1 MSANRR
7 RHLNALP
14 GIRLL
19 VCFSVG
25 AILLMTGLGYVYCQN
40 ELHRMLTEVGKLE
53 KDYQQLRNSSEA
65 VEVKIAKLSAQP
77 ELQKKRANGFFKLSD
92 MDEKAIVRIS
102 DSPRNQGGAVKTVRP
117 VSNGK
122 ATP

>member
-1 MSANRR
+1 MPANRR
-7 RHLNALP
+7 RHINALP

-19 VCFSVG
+19 VCFFVG
-25 AILLMTGLGYVYCQN
+25 AILLVTGLGYVYCQN

-53 KDYQQLRNSSEA
+53 RDYQQLRTSSE
-65 VEVKIAKLSAQP
+65 VLQVSIAKLSAQP
-77 ELQKKRANGFFKLSD
+77 ELQKKRAGGFFKLSEI
-92 MDEKAIVRIS
+92 DEKAIIRIS
-102 DSPRNQGGAVKTVRP
+102 DSPIAAKTVRP

>member
-7 RHLNALP
+7 RHINALP
-14 GIRLL
+14 GLKLL
-19 VCFSVG
+19 MFLSVG

-53 KDYQQLRNSSEA
+53 KDFQQLRTMSEVA
-65 VEVKIAKLSAQP
+65 QVNIAKLSAQP
-77 ELQKKRANGFFKLSD
+77 ELEKKRANGFFKLAVID
-92 MDEKAIVRIS
+92 DTAVVRIPA
-102 DSPRNQGGAVKTVRP
+102 SPKNPGADVKQLRP

-122 ATP
+122 GKP

>member
-7 RHLNALP
+7 RHINALP

-19 VCFSVG
+19 LCFSVG
-25 AILLMTGLGYVYCQN
+25 AILLVTGLGYVYCQN

-53 KDYQQLRNSSEA
+53 KDYQQLQMMSEVA
-65 VEVKIAKLSAQP
+65 QVKIEKHSAQP
-77 ELQKKRANGFFKLSD
+77 ELQKKRANGFFKLSEID
-92 MDEKAIVRIS
+92 DKAIIHIF
-102 DSPRNQGGAVKTVRP
+102 DSSRSQAGAVKTVRA